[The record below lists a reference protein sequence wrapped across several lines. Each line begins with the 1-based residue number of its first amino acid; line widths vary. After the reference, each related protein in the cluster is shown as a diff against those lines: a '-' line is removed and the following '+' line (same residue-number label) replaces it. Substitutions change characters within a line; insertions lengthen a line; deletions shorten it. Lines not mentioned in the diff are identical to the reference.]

1 MGLLYGLTAFVL
13 VVGYALHQAR
23 ARTQTQRLLRELEQA
38 HRQLADD
45 AIRIEE
51 LTRVAERQRMA
62 RELHDTLA
70 QGLAGL
76 ILQLEAVKAHLV
88 VGREERALENVIQAQ
103 RLRRAT
109 LTD

>member
-13 VVGYALHQAR
+13 VVGFARHQAR
-23 ARTQTQRLLRELEQA
+23 ARTQPQRLLRELEQA

-51 LTRVAERQRMA
+51 LTMVAERRRMA
-62 RELHDTLA
+62 RELHTTLA

-76 ILQLEAVKAHLV
+76 SLKWGAVEARLG
-88 VGREERALENVIQAQ
+88 VGREDWALGIA
-103 RLRRAT
+103 
-109 LTD
+109 